1 LTVIALAQNALPLG
15 PLDFGLTFR
24 GEPAVFKR
32 YYVTLTARST
42 CGGSIETATKR
53 SSIKGVLQ
61 AITGVTRL
69 LVLG

>member
-15 PLDFGLTFR
+15 PLDFVLTFIV
-24 GEPAVFKR
+24 EPAVFKS
-32 YYVTLTARST
+32 YYVTLIARST
-42 CGGSIETATKR
+42 CGGSIKTATKR

-61 AITGVTRL
+61 AITGVTPL